1 MYDARCKVCNSPHR
15 DEIERRY
22 QSGMSALAISRWLA
36 SEYGEQIS
44 DRSIRNHMAKHFNV
58 REVVQKKYIE
68 KKSENPEERMKVFV
82 EEELDEIAEL
92 DSIIRESKELR
103 RIAFSR
109 LHEAVKPRTVE
120 VWSSTWSSASREAV
134 RAMKMKMEKL
144 GTTVK
149 DDLVKLLK
157 EMWEDENLEE

>member
-1 MYDARCKVCNSPHR
+1 MFNVRCKVCTSEHR
-15 DEIERRY
+15 REIEEKY
-22 QSGMSALAISRWLA
+22 QSGMSARAISKWLA
-36 SEYGEQIS
+36 ETYGEEIS
-44 DRSIRNHMAKHFNV
+44 HRSISNHMAKHFNV
-58 REVVQKKYIE
+58 REIVQKKYIE
-68 KKSENPEERMKVFV
+68 NKSEDPEERMKVFV

-103 RIAFSR
+103 QIAFSQ
-109 LHEAVKPRTVE
+109 LHEAIQPRTVE
-120 VWSSTWSSASREAV
+120 VWSSTWSNAAREAV

-157 EMWEDENLEE
+157 EMWEDENVEE